1 MSDLLVTQEGGWWL
15 DEKCTADLDFC
26 SWANSV
32 ELKGS
37 RILHMG
43 TGAHHTLGIR
53 LGGDNLIVGLTI
65 SKEEIKSYLDLIEQK
80 PSLMKSYHVEF
91 LDIHSWN
98 SMMFGDFDIINLP
111 HFGEMPDPRRDA
123 YGDSDLELTLEK
135 LLDSR
140 SGPGALVTGYAR
152 SSAWDR
158 AYPVFESLLGKPSF
172 QYFSIV
178 GWETRG

>member
-1 MSDLLVTQEGGWWL
+1 MSELVVQKGGWPL
-15 DEKCTADLDFC
+15 DDRCTADVDFC
-26 SWANSV
+26 HWADSV
-32 ELKGS
+32 ELKGA

-43 TGAHHTLGIR
+43 TGAHHTLGIH
-53 LGGDNLIVGLTI
+53 LGKHNLIVGLTI
-65 SKEEIKSYLDLIEQK
+65 SKEEIKAYLDLIEQR

-98 SMMFGDFDIINLP
+98 SMMFGDFDIINIP

-123 YGDSDLELTLEK
+123 YGDSDLEFTLEK

-140 SGPGALVTGYAR
+140 SGPGALVSAYSG

-158 AYPVFESLLGKPSF
+158 TYPVLSDVLGKPSF
-172 QYFSIV
+172 DFRSMMF
-178 GWETRG
+178 WETRG